1 MDPSLSMIGAMR
13 ALCLAVL
20 AAASLHAQPVFRW
33 VNPLPVSAPEGVQ
46 HGTFYSKANDA
57 TIGYNIFL
65 PPGYNLPENAER
77 RYPVVYYLHGG
88 RPGGEHKSVSLAAH
102 MGDAMRAGRV
112 PPMIYVFVNGG
123 RLSHYDIPGSH
134 GETAFVEELIP
145 HVDTTYRTIAERAAR
160 GVEGFSQGGR
170 GTARILFKH
179 RDLFV
184 SAAPMGGGHQYE
196 KRIDLN
202 DGVES
207 ASVHIDPPWNNT
219 WELARRYA
227 ADKQGKPV
235 NILVVVGTRD
245 QNYRANLD
253 WTAHLSKLGIPYG
266 RIIVPDT
273 PHSAREVYRKRGLD
287 FMRFHA
293 DNFRRA
299 LGREW

>member
-1 MDPSLSMIGAMR
+1 M
-13 ALCLAVL
+13 LARTLVL
-20 AAASLHAQPVFRW
+20 TAFLATTLPAQTPFQW
-33 VNPLPVSAPEGVQ
+33 INPLPLSAPEGVQ
-46 HGTFYSKANDA
+46 HATYYSNANDA
-57 TIGYNIFL
+57 AVGYNIFL
-65 PPGYNLPENAER
+65 PPGYSLPQNADR

-102 MGDAMRAGRV
+102 MGKAMRSGEV

-123 RLSHYDIPGSH
+123 RLSHYDIPGSA
-134 GETAFVEELIP
+134 GETAFVDELIP
-145 HVDTTYRTIAERAAR
+145 HIDKTYRTIATREAR

-184 SAAPMGGGHQYE
+184 SAAPMGGGHQHE

-207 ASVHIDPPWNNT
+207 DAVHIDPPWNNT

-227 ADKQGKPV
+227 ADGQGKPV
-235 NILVVVGTRD
+235 NILVVVGTKD
-245 QNYRANLD
+245 QNYDANLD
-253 WTAHLSKLGIPYG
+253 WMAHLAGLGIEHEK
-266 RIIVPDT
+266 IVIPDT
-273 PHSAREVYRKRGLD
+273 PHSAREVYRKRGED

-293 DNFRRA
+293 KNFRRA
-299 LGREW
+299 LGRDW